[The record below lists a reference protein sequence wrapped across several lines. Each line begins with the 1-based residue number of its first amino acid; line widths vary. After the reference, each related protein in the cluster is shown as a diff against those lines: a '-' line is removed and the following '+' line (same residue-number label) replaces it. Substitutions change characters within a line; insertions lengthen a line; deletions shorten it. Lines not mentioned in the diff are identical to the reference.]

1 MKTYSLGLVK
11 IPKEVAGLSEAIIDD
26 ETGEAAFVVGEN
38 KEYAVQLIDFMNRME
53 RIKKE

>member
-1 MKTYSLGLVK
+1 MKTYSLGMVK
-11 IPKEVAGLSEAIIDD
+11 IPKEVIGLSEASIDD

-38 KEYAVQLIDFMNRME
+38 QEYAVRLIDFMNRME